1 MGEQTVLSFRHN
13 CESNMLLS
21 SIQKFLVIFY
31 CNILGVIFHVIFT
44 DLYIYRRLKDI
55 VFKNVKNSESHMVR
69 GGYKRT
75 NCKNVFAV
83 KILKD

>member
-1 MGEQTVLSFRHN
+1 M
-13 CESNMLLS
+13 
-21 SIQKFLVIFY
+21 
-31 CNILGVIFHVIFT
+31 IFT

-55 VFKNVKNSESHMVR
+55 VLKNVKNSESHMVR
-69 GGYKRT
+69 RGYKRT